1 MKFPGHVKVDQKVFD
16 YVLGPEAKWMKNM
29 SIVSG
34 IKKTRNKFHKPK
46 IYSGEH
52 NAIIKKMR
60 TSLKRAWNPFMLG
73 IKPSNRKTAAEVTL
87 KK

>member
-1 MKFPGHVKVDQKVFD
+1 
-16 YVLGPEAKWMKNM
+16 M

-46 IYSGEH
+46 KYSGEH
-52 NAIIKKMR
+52 NAVLKKMR
-60 TSLKRAWNPFMLG
+60 TSLKRAWNPFLLG
-73 IKPSNRKTAAEVTL
+73 IKPTNRKAAAEIIL